1 MRATAVHA
9 ARKSSNPKPVET
21 WLRTFRQTYS
31 RIIRRNREQK
41 NSLCSRE
48 PAMARLVHAVHGVG
62 LGVGHKLGV
71 AADRRFEPWHP
82 TTGPPLVSCG
92 YVTLDD

>member
-1 MRATAVHA
+1 
-9 ARKSSNPKPVET
+9 
-21 WLRTFRQTYS
+21 
-31 RIIRRNREQK
+31 
-41 NSLCSRE
+41 
-48 PAMARLVHAVHGVG
+48 MARLVHAVPGVG